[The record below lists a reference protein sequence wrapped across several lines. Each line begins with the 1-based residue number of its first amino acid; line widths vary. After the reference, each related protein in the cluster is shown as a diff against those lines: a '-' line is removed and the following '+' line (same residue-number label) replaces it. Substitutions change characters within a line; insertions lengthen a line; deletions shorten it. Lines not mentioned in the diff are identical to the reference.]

1 MSVRFRT
8 FVWVG
13 VLMFV
18 TSLSGLAQQA
28 KTEAEK
34 VQALIAYVEK
44 LDGAVFIRNGTEHD
58 AKRAADH
65 LRRKWD
71 AAKDKVKTAREYVQ
85 QAASKSSA
93 SGKPY
98 QIRFKDGTV
107 KTSEEV
113 LLKKLDEIEKG

>member
-1 MSVRFRT
+1 MRARIRT
-8 FVWVG
+8 VAWVG

-18 TSLSGLAQQA
+18 TTMPGLARQS
-28 KTEAEK
+28 KSEADK

-44 LDGAVFIRNGTEHD
+44 LDGAVFIRNGSEHD
-58 AKRAADH
+58 AKQAADH

-71 AAKDKVKTAREYVQ
+71 AAKGKVKTAREYVQ
-85 QAASKSSA
+85 QAASKSSR

-113 LLKKLDEIEKG
+113 LLKKLEEIEKG